1 VDSGSGVNSGGGA
14 ERGGLDGG
22 VPDNCGGAESAA
34 GPSAVAWWRA
44 RVGRSAGGAAGR
56 SGVVAGQ
63 SGAAARGRSGGA
75 KNGSGAA
82 HGGRLDAVLK
92 DLVVTEA
99 ACVALVV
106 GVVGVA

>member
-1 VDSGSGVNSGGGA
+1 M
-14 ERGGLDGG
+14 
-22 VPDNCGGAESAA
+22 
-34 GPSAVAWWRA
+34 
-44 RVGRSAGGAAGR
+44 
-56 SGVVAGQ
+56 VAGQ
-63 SGAAARGRSGGA
+63 SGAAERGRSGGA

-99 ACVALVV
+99 AGVALVV